1 MMRSFAS
8 LFFVLSLIALPAF
21 AQKSEEEAGDV
32 SEADK
37 DSSGPLRDRIPPVS
51 GHVFLMD
58 GRFEI
63 SPGIGLSVRDAF
75 FNKVFLGA
83 ALTYHFTETI
93 GLSLRG
99 GYNISLI
106 SGAAQICQAGDAS
119 TGMLATCRSP
129 TIEELT
135 TRLTSSGERVSENV
149 AFGLNTVL
157 GSLDFQ
163 WAPIYGKLSLSAER
177 MLSFNMYALI
187 GPALV
192 VYGPKNELGV
202 GGNVG
207 LGFRFFLNKFLTIR
221 AELRD
226 TIYFENS
233 SAASDSPSTST
244 GSLRNQLMAEFGFS
258 IFLPTAVQEK

>member
-1 MMRSFAS
+1 MMRSLS
-8 LFFVLSLIALPAF
+8 SWWLVLALLAAPAF
-21 AQKSEEEAGDV
+21 AQKAEDEAGDV

-51 GHVFLMD
+51 GHLFLMD

-75 FNKVFLGA
+75 FTKVFFGA
-83 ALTYHFTETI
+83 ALTYHFSETI

-99 GYNISLI
+99 GYNLSLV
-106 SGAAQICQAGDAS
+106 SGAAQICTPGDGTTAAG
-119 TGMLATCRSP
+119 CRSP

-135 TRLTSSGERVSENV
+135 TRLDSTGTRVPENV
-149 AFGLNTVL
+149 AYGLNTVL
-157 GSLDFQ
+157 ASLDLQ

-177 MLSFNMYALI
+177 VLSFNMYGLV
-187 GPALV
+187 GPALMM
-192 VYGPKNELGV
+192 YGPKAELSP

-221 AELRD
+221 VELRD
-226 TIYFENS
+226 TIYYENGF
-233 SAASDSPSTST
+233 PS
-244 GSLRNQLMAEFGFS
+244 GSVRNQLMAEFGFS
-258 IFLPTAVQEK
+258 IFLPTVFQER

>member
-1 MMRSFAS
+1 MRA
-8 LFFVLSLIALPAF
+8 LSSWLLLLCLIAAPAF

-51 GHVFLMD
+51 GHLFLMD

-75 FNKVFLGA
+75 FTKVFFGA
-83 ALTYHFTETI
+83 ALTYHFTESI
-93 GLSLRG
+93 GVSVRG
-99 GYNISLI
+99 GYNLSLV
-106 SGAAQICQAGDAS
+106 SGAAQICSPGDPSTNTPAG
-119 TGMLATCRSP
+119 CRSP
-129 TIEELT
+129 TVEELT
-135 TRLTSSGERVSENV
+135 TRLDSATGQRVNENV
-149 AFGLNTVL
+149 AYGLNALLASVDL
-157 GSLDFQ
+157 Q

-177 MLSFNMYALI
+177 VLSFNMYGIVGGALMM
-187 GPALV
+187 
-192 VYGPKNELGV
+192 YGPKNEIGP

-221 AELRD
+221 VELRD
-226 TIYFENS
+226 TIYYENGF
-233 SAASDSPSTST
+233 PS

-258 IFLPTAVQEK
+258 IFLPTVFQER

>member
-1 MMRSFAS
+1 MRSFTA
-8 LFFVLSLIALPAF
+8 LWLVLSLVALPTF
-21 AQKSEEEAGDV
+21 AQKAEEEAGDV
-32 SEADK
+32 SETDK

-75 FNKVFLGA
+75 FSKIFLGA
-83 ALTYHFTETI
+83 ALTYHFTESI

-99 GYNISLI
+99 GYNVSVI
-106 SGAAQICQAGDAS
+106 SGAAQICQAGDPS
-119 TGMLATCRSP
+119 TNTAAGCRSP
-129 TIEELT
+129 TLEELT
-135 TRLTSSGERVSENV
+135 TRLDSTGQRVPENV

-157 GSLDFQ
+157 ASLDFQ

-177 MLSFNMYALI
+177 VLSFNMYAI
-187 GPALV
+187 AGPALV

-202 GGNVG
+202 GGNLG

-233 SAASDSPSTST
+233 FPAGS

>member
-1 MMRSFAS
+1 MMRSAAS
-8 LFFVLSLIALPAF
+8 CWLVLCLVAMPVF
-21 AQKSEEEAGDV
+21 AQKAEEEAGDV

-37 DSSGPLRDRIPPVS
+37 DSAGPLRERIPPVS
-51 GHVFLMD
+51 GHLFLMD

-75 FNKVFLGA
+75 FNKIFLGA

-99 GYNISLI
+99 GYNISVI
-106 SGAAQICQAGDAS
+106 SGAAQICQAGDPTTNTAA
-119 TGMLATCRSP
+119 GCRSP

-135 TRLTSSGERVSENV
+135 TRLDSNGQRVTENV
-149 AFGLNTVL
+149 AFGFNTVL
-157 GSLDFQ
+157 ASLDFQ

-177 MLSFNMYALI
+177 VLSFNMYALA

-192 VYGPKNELGV
+192 VYGPKNELGG
-202 GGNVG
+202 GGNLG

-221 AELRD
+221 VELRD

-233 SAASDSPSTST
+233 FAGSA